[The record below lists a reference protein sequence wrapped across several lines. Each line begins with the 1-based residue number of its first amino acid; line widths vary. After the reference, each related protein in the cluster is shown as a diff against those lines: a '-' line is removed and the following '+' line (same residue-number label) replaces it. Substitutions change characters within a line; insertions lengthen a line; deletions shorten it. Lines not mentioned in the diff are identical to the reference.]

1 MLEIERLTKI
11 FANTTDAIAGGIRNA
26 NFALENGTFF
36 TLLGPSGCG
45 KTTTLRCLAG
55 LETPDEGRVA
65 VEGDVLF
72 DSAAGINVPMNRRE
86 VGMVFQS
93 YAIWPHMT
101 VAENVAFPLTV
112 SKDRRYSRGEIE
124 QMVDEA
130 LRTVDLAGFQS
141 RPATRLSGG
150 QQQRV
155 ALARSIVKTP
165 RLLLL
170 DEPLSNLD
178 AQLREEMRV
187 ELKRLQRQI
196 GITTV
201 YVTHD
206 QAEALTLSDQIA
218 VIDQANVIQIGT
230 PREIYFRPANDF
242 VAKFVGSTNL
252 LDGKVVRVEG
262 DTVEVE
268 IAQSGRLAC
277 VKNGA
282 MQTGD
287 QVAVSIRPETVRLS
301 TTGQDRGTG
310 ANRLSGTVRNVAFL
324 GDACRVDVQVDGAQQ
339 PVSIRRTGHERNG
352 EYVFILSP
360 ELVWGRV
367 LRVCRLPWRVCH
379 LRHVGHERDRG
390 LCEGQRP

>member
-26 NFALENGTFF
+26 SFSLENGTFF

-72 DSAAGINVPMNRRE
+72 DSAAGVNVPMNRRE

-112 SKDRRYSRGEIE
+112 SKDRRYSRSEVE
-124 QMVDEA
+124 QLVDEA
-130 LRTVDLAGFQS
+130 LRTVDMAGFQS

-252 LDGKVVRVEG
+252 LDGKVVHTEG
-262 DTVEVE
+262 DTAAVE
-268 IAQSGRLAC
+268 IAQGRRLAC
-277 VKNGA
+277 MKTGALQNGA
-282 MQTGD
+282 E
-287 QVAVSIRPETVRLS
+287 VAVSIRPETIRLS
-301 TTGQDRGTG
+301 QADQTRGTG
-310 ANRLSGTVRNVAFL
+310 DNRLSGTVRHVAFL
-324 GDACRVDVQVDGAQQ
+324 GDACRVDVLVGETLLQVKGA
-339 PVSIRRTGHERNG
+339 PDLALADNVE
-352 EYVFILSP
+352 V
-360 ELVWGRV
+360 ELVFDADNTLAVPKAG
-367 LRVCRLPWRVCH
+367 
-379 LRHVGHERDRG
+379 
-390 LCEGQRP
+390 

>member
-26 NFALENGTFF
+26 SFSLENGAFF

-55 LETPDEGRVA
+55 LETPDQGRVA

-72 DSAAGINVPMNRRE
+72 DSAAGVNVPMNRRE

-112 SKDRRYSRGEIE
+112 AKDRRYSRSEVE
-124 QMVDEA
+124 AAVDRA
-130 LRTVDLAGFQS
+130 LRTVDLAGFES

-206 QAEALTLSDQIA
+206 QAEALTLSDRIA
-218 VIDQANVIQIGT
+218 VIDQANVIQTGT

-242 VAKFVGSTNL
+242 VARFVGSTNL
-252 LDGKVVRVEG
+252 LDGKVLRMDG
-262 DTVEVE
+262 DTADVEV
-268 IAQSGRLAC
+268 AQGRTLAC
-277 VKNGA
+277 LKTGA
-282 MQTGD
+282 MRNGD
-287 QVAVSIRPETVRLS
+287 RVSVSIRPEAIRLS
-301 TTGQDRGTG
+301 TPEPG
-310 ANRLSGTVRNVAFL
+310 AGGNRLSGSVRNVAFL
-324 GDACRVDVQVDGAQQ
+324 GDACRVDVLVGESLLQAKAAPDFAVPDDVEVDL
-339 PVSIRRTGHERNG
+339 
-352 EYVFILSP
+352 VFEANHTLAVP
-360 ELVWGRV
+360 KAVQG
-367 LRVCRLPWRVCH
+367 
-379 LRHVGHERDRG
+379 
-390 LCEGQRP
+390 

>member
-26 NFALENGTFF
+26 SFSLENGTFF

-72 DSAAGINVPMNRRE
+72 DSAAGVNVPMNRRE

-112 SKDRRYSRGEIE
+112 AKDRRYSRSEIE
-124 QMVDEA
+124 QHVDRA
-130 LRTVDLAGFQS
+130 LRTVDLAGFES

-252 LDGKVVRVEG
+252 LDGKVVRIDG
-262 DTVEVE
+262 DTAEVDVP
-268 IAQSGRLAC
+268 QGGTLAC
-277 VKNGA
+277 VKGGA

-287 QVAVSIRPETVRLS
+287 QVAVSIRPETIRLS
-301 TTGQDRGTG
+301 TTNLDGKTG
-310 ANRLSGTVRNVAFL
+310 GNRLSGTVRNVAFL
-324 GDACRVDVQVDGAQQ
+324 GDACRVDVQVGERLLQVKGAPDFAVSDGVEVALVFDANNTLAV
-339 PVSIRRTGHERNG
+339 PKAAFSRTA
-352 EYVFILSP
+352 S
-360 ELVWGRV
+360 
-367 LRVCRLPWRVCH
+367 
-379 LRHVGHERDRG
+379 
-390 LCEGQRP
+390 

>member
-26 NFALENGTFF
+26 SFSLEDGTFF

-72 DSAAGINVPMNRRE
+72 DSATGANVPMNRRE

-112 SKDRRYSRGEIE
+112 SKARRYSRSEIE

-206 QAEALTLSDQIA
+206 QAEALTLSDRIA
-218 VIDQANVIQIGT
+218 VIDQANVIQMGT

-242 VAKFVGSTNL
+242 VARFVGSTNL
-252 LDGKVVRVEG
+252 LDGKVVRTEG
-262 DTVEVE
+262 DTAEVEVAE
-268 IAQSGRLAC
+268 GRRLVC
-277 VKNGA
+277 RKNGA
-282 MQTGD
+282 MREGD
-287 QVAVSIRPETVRLS
+287 DVAVSIRPETVRLS
-301 TTGQDRGTG
+301 AAEAERREGG
-310 ANRLSGTVRNVAFL
+310 NRLSGTVRNVAFL
-324 GDACRVDVQVDGAQQ
+324 GDACRVDVQVGERLLQVKGAADFA
-339 PVSIRRTGHERNG
+339 VSDNVEVDL
-352 EYVFILSP
+352 VFDANNTLAVP
-360 ELVWGRV
+360 KAG
-367 LRVCRLPWRVCH
+367 
-379 LRHVGHERDRG
+379 
-390 LCEGQRP
+390 

>member
-1 MLEIERLTKI
+1 MLEIEGLTKI

-26 NFALENGTFF
+26 SFSLENGTFF

-55 LETPDEGRVA
+55 LETPDRGRVA

-72 DSAAGINVPMNRRE
+72 DSAAGVNVPMNRRE

-112 SKDRRYSRGEIE
+112 AKDRRYSRSEVE
-124 QMVDEA
+124 AAVDQA

-206 QAEALTLSDQIA
+206 QAEALTLSDRIA
-218 VIDQANVIQIGT
+218 VIDQANVIQTGT
-230 PREIYFRPANDF
+230 PKEIYFRPANDF
-242 VAKFVGSTNL
+242 VARFVGSTNL
-252 LDGKVVRVEG
+252 LDGKVVRIDG
-262 DTVEVE
+262 DTADVEV
-268 IAQSGRLAC
+268 AQGCTLAC
-277 VKNGA
+277 LKTGA
-282 MQTGD
+282 MQSGD
-287 QVAVSIRPETVRLS
+287 RVAVSIRPEAIRLS
-301 TTGQDRGTG
+301 AAEPG
-310 ANRLSGTVRNVAFL
+310 AGGNRLSGRVRHVAFL
-324 GDACRVDVQVDGAQQ
+324 GDACRVDVLVGESLLQAKAAPDFAAPDDLEVDL
-339 PVSIRRTGHERNG
+339 
-352 EYVFILSP
+352 VFEANHTLAVP
-360 ELVWGRV
+360 KA
-367 LRVCRLPWRVCH
+367 
-379 LRHVGHERDRG
+379 
-390 LCEGQRP
+390 

>member
-11 FANTTDAIAGGIRNA
+11 FANTTDTIAGGIRNA
-26 NFALENGTFF
+26 SFTLEDGTFF

-65 VEGDVLF
+65 VQGHVLF
-72 DSAAGINVPMNRRE
+72 DSAAGVNVPMNRRE

-112 SKDRRYSRGEIE
+112 SKDRRYSRSEVE
-124 QMVDEA
+124 QLVDEA

-218 VIDQANVIQIGT
+218 VIDHANVIQIGT

-252 LDGKVVRVEG
+252 LDGKIVRTDG
-262 DTVEVE
+262 DTAEVE
-268 IAQSGRLAC
+268 IAQGQRLAC
-277 VKNGA
+277 VKTGTLQNGA
-282 MQTGD
+282 E
-287 QVAVSIRPETVRLS
+287 VAVSIRPETIRLS
-301 TTGQDRGTG
+301 QADQERGTG
-310 ANRLSGTVRNVAFL
+310 VNRLSGKVRHVAFL
-324 GDACRVDVQVDGAQQ
+324 GDACRVDVLVGEALVQVKGA
-339 PVSIRRTGHERNG
+339 PDLALADNVE
-352 EYVFILSP
+352 V
-360 ELVWGRV
+360 ELVFDADNTLAVPKAG
-367 LRVCRLPWRVCH
+367 
-379 LRHVGHERDRG
+379 
-390 LCEGQRP
+390 

>member
-26 NFALENGTFF
+26 SFSLENGTFF

-72 DSAAGINVPMNRRE
+72 DSAAGVNVPMNRRE

-112 SKDRRYSRGEIE
+112 SKDRRYSRSEVE
-124 QMVDEA
+124 QLVDEA

-252 LDGKVVRVEG
+252 LDGKIVRTEG
-262 DTVEVE
+262 DTAEVE
-268 IAQSGRLAC
+268 IAQGQRLAC
-277 VKNGA
+277 VKTGTLQNGA
-282 MQTGD
+282 E
-287 QVAVSIRPETVRLS
+287 VAVSIRPETIRLS
-301 TTGQDRGTG
+301 HGGPGAGNRRQPAVGQGPARGFPG
-310 ANRLSGTVRNVAFL
+310 RRLPRRRHGRR
-324 GDACRVDVQVDGAQQ
+324 DACAGKG
-339 PVSIRRTGHERNG
+339 RTGFG
-352 EYVFILSP
+352 P
-360 ELVWGRV
+360 GR
-367 LRVCRLPWRVCH
+367 
-379 LRHVGHERDRG
+379 
-390 LCEGQRP
+390 

>member
-1 MLEIERLTKI
+1 MLEIEGLTKI

-26 NFALENGTFF
+26 SFSLENGTFF

-55 LETPDEGRVA
+55 LETPDQGRVA

-72 DSAAGINVPMNRRE
+72 DSDAGVNVPMNRRE

-112 SKDRRYSRGEIE
+112 AKDRRYSRSEVE
-124 QMVDEA
+124 AAVDQA

-206 QAEALTLSDQIA
+206 QAEALTLSDRIA
-218 VIDQANVIQIGT
+218 VIDQANVIQTGT
-230 PREIYFRPANDF
+230 PKEIYFRPANDF

-252 LDGKVVRVEG
+252 LDGKVARIDG
-262 DTVEVE
+262 DAADVEVS
-268 IAQSGRLAC
+268 QGCTLAC
-277 VKNGA
+277 LKTGA
-282 MQTGD
+282 MQVGD
-287 QVAVSIRPETVRLS
+287 RVAVSIRPEAVRLS
-301 TTGQDRGTG
+301 AADPG
-310 ANRLSGTVRNVAFL
+310 AGGNRLSGSVRNVAFL
-324 GDACRVDVQVDGAQQ
+324 GDACRVDVLVGESLLQAKAPPDFAAPDNVEVDL
-339 PVSIRRTGHERNG
+339 
-352 EYVFILSP
+352 VFEANHTLAVP
-360 ELVWGRV
+360 KA
-367 LRVCRLPWRVCH
+367 
-379 LRHVGHERDRG
+379 
-390 LCEGQRP
+390 

>member
-1 MLEIERLTKI
+1 MLKIDKLTKI
-11 FANTTDAIAGGIRNA
+11 FANNTDAIAGGIRNA
-26 NFALENGTFF
+26 SFSLEDGAFF

-55 LETPDEGRVA
+55 LETPDEGRIEVQ
-65 VEGDVLF
+65 DHVLF
-72 DSAAGINVPMNRRE
+72 DSANGTNVPMNRRE
-86 VGMVFQS
+86 IGMVFQS

-112 SKDRRYSRGEIE
+112 AKNRRYSRDEIE
-124 QMVDEA
+124 KAVDTA

-218 VIDQANVIQIGT
+218 VIDQGNVIQVGD

-252 LDGKVVRVEG
+252 LDGKILGTDSSGTDVELTTGHRLRCATHVVLER
-262 DTVEVE
+262 DSTAA
-268 IAQSGRLAC
+268 I
-277 VKNGA
+277 
-282 MQTGD
+282 
-287 QVAVSIRPETVRLS
+287 SIRPETIRVATDKTE
-301 TTGQDRGTG
+301 TTAGGNE
-310 ANRLSGTVRNVAFL
+310 NRLSGRVQNIAFL
-324 GDACRVDVQVDGAQQ
+324 GDACRVDVLV
-339 PVSIRRTGHERNG
+339 G
-352 EYVFILSP
+352 ETLFQAKAAPDFAMPAEAEI
-360 ELVWGRV
+360 ELVFAAEDT
-367 LRVCRLPWRVCH
+367 LAIPKS
-379 LRHVGHERDRG
+379 
-390 LCEGQRP
+390 

>member
-1 MLEIERLTKI
+1 MLKIDQLTKI
-11 FANTTDAIAGGIRNA
+11 FANTTDTIAGGIRNA
-26 NFALENGTFF
+26 SFSLESGTFF

-55 LETPDEGRVA
+55 LETPDQGRVQ
-65 VEGDVLF
+65 VDDNVLF
-72 DSAAGINVPMNRRE
+72 DSADGTNMPMNRRE
-86 VGMVFQS
+86 IGMVFQS

-112 SKDRRYSRGEIE
+112 AKDRRYSRDEIE
-124 QMVDEA
+124 QAVDKA

-178 AQLREEMRV
+178 AQLREDMRV

-218 VIDQANVIQIGT
+218 VIDQGNVIQVGD

-242 VAKFVGSTNL
+242 VARFVGTTNL
-252 LDGKVVRVEG
+252 LDGKIVSTDPTG
-262 DTVEVE
+262 AEVE
-268 IAQSGRLAC
+268 LAMGHRLRCTIHGPLA
-277 VKNGA
+277 NGA
-282 MQTGD
+282 T
-287 QVAVSIRPETVRLS
+287 VAVSIRPETIQVATEKS
-301 TTGQDRGTG
+301 DTATGSAQ
-310 ANRLSGTVRNVAFL
+310 NRISGRVQNVAFL
-324 GDACRVDVQVDGAQQ
+324 GDACRVDVLV
-339 PVSIRRTGHERNG
+339 G
-352 EYVFILSP
+352 EVLFQAKAAPDFAMAAETEIDLVFATDDTLAIPKS
-360 ELVWGRV
+360 
-367 LRVCRLPWRVCH
+367 
-379 LRHVGHERDRG
+379 
-390 LCEGQRP
+390 

>member
-11 FANTTDAIAGGIRNA
+11 FANTTDTIAGGIRNA
-26 NFALENGTFF
+26 SFTLEDGTFF

-65 VEGDVLF
+65 VQGHVLF
-72 DSAAGINVPMNRRE
+72 DSAAGVNVPMNRRE

-112 SKDRRYSRGEIE
+112 SKDRRYSRSEVE
-124 QMVDEA
+124 QLVDEA

-218 VIDQANVIQIGT
+218 VIDHANVIQIGT

-252 LDGKVVRVEG
+252 H
-262 DTVEVE
+262 
-268 IAQSGRLAC
+268 GRQ
-277 VKNGA
+277 G
-282 MQTGD
+282 
-287 QVAVSIRPETVRLS
+287 RP
-301 TTGQDRGTG
+301 DRGRHRGSGDRPGPKAGVCEERNAAEAARKWPSPSGPKPSGCPRRTRSGEPASTG
-310 ANRLSGTVRNVAFL
+310 CRARSGTWLSWATPAALTSWSARRL
-324 GDACRVDVQVDGAQQ
+324 CR
-339 PVSIRRTGHERNG
+339 
-352 EYVFILSP
+352 
-360 ELVWGRV
+360 
-367 LRVCRLPWRVCH
+367 
-379 LRHVGHERDRG
+379 
-390 LCEGQRP
+390 